1 MIVSLFFRQEWKEAY
16 LIMIATMFVDL
27 DHAKT

>member
-1 MIVSLFFRQEWKEAY
+1 MDSERCKEWKEAY